1 MKILRP
7 ILLLFFLFLFGFL
20 VSGRPSL
27 AQEEI
32 MVETTS
38 SADITATQS
47 GKTPAEYTLPYAGIL
62 PDNPLYKLK
71 AARDWVVNFLISDTL
86 KKSEF
91 SLLQADK
98 RLSAGVALFRKDKKE
113 LAEETISKGQNYF
126 EFAIAKAAEAE
137 KQGRDIN
144 NLKENLVRAVKK
156 HKQILS
162 GLRKDAPKNLKEQF
176 GNLEK
181 RMDEFDMKVN
191 TLGQ

>member
-1 MKILRP
+1 MKFVHSVLV
-7 ILLLFFLFLFGFL
+7 LLFFLMFAF
-20 VSGRPSL
+20 VIGRPSL
-27 AQEEI
+27 AQEEPRDA
-32 MVETTS
+32 TS
-38 SADITATQS
+38 PALLTSTESAKAD
-47 GKTPAEYTLPYAGIL
+47 AEYMLPYPGIL
-62 PDNPLYKLK
+62 PDSPFYKLK

-98 RLSAGVALFRKDKKE
+98 RLSAGAALFKKDKKE
-113 LAEETISKGQNYF
+113 LAEETISKGQNYL

-156 HKQILS
+156 HKQLLS

-176 GNLEK
+176 ANLEK
-181 RMDEFDMKVN
+181 RMDDFDTKVN